1 MLFWLDASDAT
12 TITESGGAVSAWNDK
27 SPNGINFSQAI
38 AANRP
43 TTNTQTLN
51 GKNVI
56 VFDGSND
63 RLEGTNTTV
72 VRSILAVVYI
82 NSSAQF
88 KTIVGAKTSAS
99 GSNDAFYFQSTANV
113 TGAPAIA
120 VADTSNTA
128 IRAGGTTLT
137 VPGHY
142 ILAGTVDDISTT
154 RRLTMAIN
162 LRPENSATS
171 LANFKPYGGDMA
183 VGAGYFNRNVTDFFN
198 GHIAEIVAYSRKLE
212 PQEIQTVRQYLNSK
226 WRVY

>member
-88 KTIVGAKTSAS
+88 KTIVGAKTSAA
-99 GSNDAFYFQSTANV
+99 GSVDAFYFQSSGNV
-113 TGAPAIA
+113 TGAPA
-120 VADTSNTA
+120 TSVGEAGGNSL
-128 IRAGGTTLT
+128 RAGTTTVT

-162 LRPENSATS
+162 LRPENFATS
-171 LANFKPYGGDMA
+171 LANFRPYHGDMA
-183 VGAGYFNRNVTDFFN
+183 IGAGYFNRNVVDFFN
-198 GHIAEIVAYSRKLE
+198 GRIAEIVAYSRKLE